1 MPFRYVHGIT
11 SAVPQRTGSAIGL
24 TSAIFG
30 AMPAAVTI
38 LWMIRP
44 TMMPIETTDPLDTNI
59 ISGNKP
65 ACNFCRQVYCP
76 N

>member
-1 MPFRYVHGIT
+1 MPFRFMHGIT
-11 SAVPQRTGSAIGL
+11 SAILQRTGSAIGL

-44 TMMPIETTDPLDTNI
+44 TMMHLMAAAP
-59 ISGNKP
+59 
-65 ACNFCRQVYCP
+65 
-76 N
+76 